1 MRQVILWRHV
11 KWLMLILGIRTAHQR
26 GLCGSGDQFL
36 MKVLAYV
43 LAVVCVIIAAIY
55 FTLLRESLPIF
66 LPGHMMGAD
75 RIYYLHGVAA
85 LAGAVAFM
93 LIGLSV
99 TPSGRT

>member
-1 MRQVILWRHV
+1 
-11 KWLMLILGIRTAHQR
+11 
-26 GLCGSGDQFL
+26 

-85 LAGAVAFM
+85 LGAVAFM